1 MALDI
6 EEKELK
12 GLFNMIDK
20 DHNNYITYDE
30 L

>member
-1 MALDI
+1 MSLDI
-6 EEKELK
+6 EESELK

-20 DHNNYITYDE
+20 DHNTYITYDE